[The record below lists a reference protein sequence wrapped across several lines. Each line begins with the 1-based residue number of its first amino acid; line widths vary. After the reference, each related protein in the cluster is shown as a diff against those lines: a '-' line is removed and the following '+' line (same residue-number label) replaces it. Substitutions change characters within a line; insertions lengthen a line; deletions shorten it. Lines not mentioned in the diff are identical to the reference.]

1 MWWPVYGRPQKESQ
15 TFLSRFSSSDVK
27 MMAEGVFIMSKHGSA
42 EANQEST
49 KTIKQRANSLFNIAA
64 GWPIVA
70 VVLVLSFIV
79 ARCGTNESSSVDHQ
93 YSLANIQAQTLVLA
107 QQEQSIDL
115 TEWLK
120 ATVLADREIEN
131 FIVQRA
137 PRVQKVLLNAAS
149 RTAAEFLP
157 ASTHTKFVVQPR
169 EVGVAELLLKASAS
183 APTKLLRVVIVP
195 GEQRTFD
202 PNGDAITLRG
212 PSKAVQSAHVLY
224 TLSSDEATSFSGSVG
239 INWGGASY
247 TAEGLGDSDC
257 CKADSGS
264 SAGCVIDDTVDV
276 CAPLPFVGG
285 DAGEGWAFINAARKQ
300 ALYSRSGRVPLPH
313 QLFVLASNKTSTES
327 KNFMVEAKPT
337 TGNSK
342 KLSVDIYNYEY
353 GDNDRLR
360 RVGAVT
366 APTFFRVPS
375 ASQLQSVSVERH
387 EGTSGNA
394 QSPRGIKLSWDCPQA
409 GRSISSGGSELG
421 RLQHKV
427 PYCNAM
433 ASVANGAR
441 AWLQGGDTFYMPVAG
456 YKVERCECSDNTCS
470 GGQCGA
476 TSSGWAVLARAVG
489 SDIRSLS
496 VPSATGGIYYH
507 NNKLNYY
514 NLYNAEGVSLSS
526 ASVNKALAAN
536 KFYRYRVL
544 ALNQALASS
553 GPTLGG
559 CDTSVSGNTR
569 EGGPCFDLNDA
580 GVSGANRGSLMAGL
594 GAPPATPS
602 GGTPSGGGSGGNPGG
617 GATQPIPDV
626 RLSLRLD
633 SGGGGDAGCD
643 GVAPSTPVEEG
654 DAVYLRLCLSKAL
667 KTPLR
672 VWVETQDGS
681 ARASSL
687 SSRHTSSQA
696 WGSATISST
705 TTSGG
710 EQTGVGYSYAKSTPS
725 QQQAADSSGE
735 ESDSSSGGG
744 VTTTTTTTRAETR
757 DYEGRRGEVV
767 IPPKSRFVRL
777 TVPTNEDQEVERHED
792 FLISARISD
801 AKLASEVALV
811 DGGSLKVLLH
821 DRGDAIQ
828 TLSLSG
834 PQAPVVEG
842 GPATFTISLN
852 SPARDSFYVRV
863 RTIDGTAIGS
873 TVCASGDV
881 SGTCDYLKRGGRDG
895 ARRGQVDQ
903 EFCVQ
908 IPQGVTS
915 REVSVPVCKDA
926 AFDDG
931 ETFTLEV
938 SEPLGSSCISET
950 EGYYGSS
957 GYRWPNYLGISGS
970 PQATAIIKDAQ
981 EATNTQPLLVGF
993 FDSDGYAKT
1002 YVADE
1007 PTHPTASMDPS
1018 ATQLPLTVRLK
1029 KAMTV
1034 PLTLGWQT
1042 QGRTA
1047 QAGADYTRASGTIEL
1062 ARGATSANFS
1072 VGILSD
1078 NIVEGDEWFNVVL
1091 TADAA
1096 NCQKLKDQ
1104 KLFLGNCLDLI
1115 RPRSSNDGKNFIA
1128 RITLRDADVGT
1139 LGFVKNSRG
1148 ETLSSGEAIS
1158 IMEGSD
1164 FNCVY
1169 RAGAW
1174 QDAKDIDGVDNNAHC
1189 VFVGVKPSDNVAERY
1204 TRSIEFYVTASPLAG
1219 LTEPK
1224 AGMGSD
1230 WRGET
1235 SWPIRYSYS
1244 RCPNNIC
1251 GVPVGC
1257 AKGVAS
1263 NLCRARSIGSAKF
1276 GIRDDSAIERDE
1288 ALMLSLVLAE
1298 GSNDN
1303 IRLSQTAK
1311 RKKLIIK
1318 NDDFAS
1324 VTIKYAR
1331 LGVGQDASSTECDQ
1345 TQHYKFFDADESV
1358 GIFDNSNLC
1367 ISIEC
1372 DKGNNFMPHPLKLSL
1387 YKATTEN
1394 GQGTPVPSP
1403 YSTLEWGAALC
1414 NGTAQY
1420 AALNIASGS
1429 EDFWF
1434 QARLPAMIGGS
1445 PHLHAEQIQVQDSRE
1460 QIAVGPPSVFR
1471 YYYTRL
1477 SDYAAVGYEKE
1488 VDVVSTDQRG
1498 PSVSFV
1504 YRGQSSNSSCSPWPS
1519 PLESRGDGSAGRP
1532 HSIKE
1537 PETSSTSAHFACFQG
1552 RYYIAGDKF
1561 ETTSAADCSSAPTS
1575 LSVGPVRWAAP
1586 RHQPVIYFG
1595 NPERSGS
1602 SPIVNDFQSVP
1613 TNAPNQP
1620 EPKLMSLTWPVRS
1633 QSGDDDGSTCLSGL
1647 VALAQVPYDDRP
1659 DAQARGFKVNFEQAS
1674 VSPVAVR
1681 VGSSNSHFYIPKTLE
1696 DVPEP
1701 QGKAVGLA
1709 YLGRSMSADC
1719 DPLVQQNGS
1728 PDLTRTLKAGEYA
1741 CFQAEIKESGA
1752 LRATTEDLALQLT
1765 TSSTDAPS
1773 EYVAATSSGDNADY
1787 AAPRVFD
1794 DLGNDFGISAL
1805 KIASG
1810 QSKSNKISIEINEQA
1825 PGRGDKWF
1833 KVILAKPD
1841 GAGWPEGFAMGR
1853 KTEVGIAITHT
1864 DTTKPALAFKAL
1876 AHVGAESSAEAI
1888 AKCRNAA
1895 DYTQLNNDVPSGD
1908 RIGDADIKARVDEG
1922 RFVCAQ
1928 SVYLT
1933 FDADVNSGAN
1943 NCYKPGRRGGCWIR
1957 GSTPADNLTN
1967 ITLKN
1972 LSKAANKA
1980 EETSDYGAPI
1990 GGGLNGNGAGLV
2002 ISNNKDISNIFV
2014 IEIKENKDVKV
2025 AGDEYEVLKSGL
2037 MHANMPANLQ
2047 FLSSTAFN
2055 IEIPYSPEGA
2065 DRDAPGYDG
2074 DEAPVPA
2081 IQVAETKLV
2090 KPTDS
2095 DAIVQFVFRGDNDL
2109 PSRQQQSQYIIQ
2121 SCAIDDTGNGV
2132 PAQPAHD
2139 ADCWRAAGTATG
2151 PGNGLVCSRVV
2162 ASAAAEAT
2170 NAGQLIKTSSVR
2182 PYTFTCT
2189 VAALAGKY
2197 HFFRV
2202 QDTGSSGVSD
2212 NSEFAYSRAVSVPA
2226 APDKSDVF
2234 PPHGE
2239 GSDPSPIMARKVG
2252 SGTTLGIELSWKC
2265 PTAAHRKWT
2274 CNDGAVPREL
2284 RIAEN
2289 LDNADN
2295 DDIVDYQVW
2304 RCKMRNVNK
2313 GSTWAQTDSKRWN
2326 ATKRGA
2332 KSPSSDFEDT
2342 YTKEDGMVCEDFFGW
2357 LAEGETRLPP
2367 GGAVPDAPDYGW
2379 PPNYDGYWAGIPA
2392 EKSYLIKMIWGDLR
2406 FGGAYAD
2413 VISIAGRTLLNA
2425 ASRATAPKL
2434 HTEFKVANGKIIF
2447 TDRSSNVPFTERRER
2462 SGDTPA
2468 VAASEGGP
2476 EKGFSHGRY
2485 KYRIRAITKLGAPV
2499 DAYCDGRG
2507 ATMRDRL
2514 EGSAQA
2520 CTSMPTASGKAADF
2534 GTSPLG
2540 LVAKGQ
2546 PKPTNVSVE
2555 RIEGDDTKLKLT
2567 WLGRTPLI
2575 QIEGGKTSTKT
2586 DDKFLH
2592 VYALRHCATDNHGDS
2607 CSSFNAICNAPP
2619 RGNNGLV
2626 SCPGGARPRDS
2637 QRDQTKKLAS
2647 EDAFDSETD
2656 SNKVFSAHALHIKS
2670 SCTDDADELAR
2681 DSNKVRCNIS
2691 DIASSSPYKF
2701 GCIVSGLDKTKYHRF
2716 RVAEQETT
2724 GPCVSVS
2731 GEGASSDW
2739 ATTEP
2744 TLTTKPS
2751 LGVISAAKVTVGTGD
2766 AAKEGIQLSWA
2777 CPPTS
2782 HRKWACGGSTKT
2794 ALNMTGASG
2803 QGAPDDDDI
2812 VDYHIYRCKMRDTNA
2827 NGDYTDTTDDHTYND
2842 SDDMSCQPL
2851 MNYDGYVVQ
2860 ESDTPGTPTEAQL
2873 ATARASVNKLVWGDT
2888 RFGGAYADGTT
2899 TLTNA
2904 ALKAADSERATCAT
2918 FETVQDDAQDANTKR
2933 ILFTDTCGLLSGGNL
2948 PNDGLAP
2955 GRYHYLV
2962 KAIKSGNLPAA
2973 EVASAQCGGVA
2984 KAGSDPLEAS
2994 TLSST
2999 LQDCT
3004 SAAGASKNHN
3014 GLSVGASFSYN
3025 MGAVKVQQNSSNE
3038 IQLSWSCPAEAQ
3050 RDWDCAGGTT
3060 VGTGSDAGYL
3070 LDSDNTDNAA
3080 RNNPNKVGR
3089 YKIYRCMQG
3098 SGEAA
3103 TRCSANTDWMSASP
3117 PDYVKTSHKVTFA
3130 GTGNDA
3136 KILFVDDDVAW
3147 RSGTDTSSTHGAV
3160 AGKKYI
3166 YNVVVQNEFGTSATA
3181 ATRKACQGPASLRN
3195 TVGSTAANCAT
3206 TGTGI
3211 SLHDRFAIY
3220 NLKIQKD
3227 GNNKVVL
3234 SWDCPLAAHRDW
3246 SCQSS
3251 SSTTQGGVIQPPST
3265 NRNSNSKVG
3274 YYIIRKCKVESG
3286 GNGLGRCAEGT
3297 FDEHDVITRTVS
3309 FDSGSPG
3316 RVIFTDENS
3325 WQSGSPYG
3333 QGDSSYGSTNSAS
3346 NEKWVYKI
3354 SVYSDVNTKLS
3365 GPITC
3370 SGPSGITSTPQA
3382 CTSASTDTG
3391 VTIP

>member
-169 EVGVAELLLKASAS
+169 EVGVAELLLKTSAS

-470 GGQCGA
+470 GGQCA
-476 TSSGWAVLARAVG
+476 AASNGWAVLARAVG

-617 GATQPIPDV
+617 GGSGGPSGPDAIRVSLKFDNAAGDATCDRATSSGTVREGAAVKMLVCLSQQLTAPLNVRVQTENAAAVARVSGSVSGGDYEAYDKVLTINPGSQIQRFAIKTFSNLAANEAKDFRVMVGIPADQPRPSSIRIADNSTYV
-626 RLSLRLD
+626 TIVDQSTVLQRLSLE
-633 SGGGGDAGCD
+633 GPD
-643 GVAPSTPVEEG
+643 GPV
-654 DAVYLRLCLSKAL
+654 
-667 KTPLR
+667 
-672 VWVETQDGS
+672 Q
-681 ARASSL
+681 
-687 SSRHTSSQA
+687 
-696 WGSATISST
+696 
-705 TTSGG
+705 
-710 EQTGVGYSYAKSTPS
+710 
-725 QQQAADSSGE
+725 
-735 ESDSSSGGG
+735 
-744 VTTTTTTTRAETR
+744 
-757 DYEGRRGEVV
+757 
-767 IPPKSRFVRL
+767 
-777 TVPTNEDQEVERHED
+777 
-792 FLISARISD
+792 
-801 AKLASEVALV
+801 
-811 DGGSLKVLLH
+811 
-821 DRGDAIQ
+821 
-828 TLSLSG
+828 
-834 PQAPVVEG
+834 EG
-842 GPATFTISLN
+842 GPAEFKIKLTNTEGQPVQASQK
-852 SPARDSFYVRV
+852 FYVRV
-863 RTIDGTAIGS
+863 RTIDGTATGATRRRININTRTTDTQAAGASAAAAGS
-873 TVCASGDV
+873 ASGGGSQTGV
-881 SGTCDYLKRGGRDG
+881 GAAAGAAASSSTTINSGFSVNSLVDNYGERCRFDEHSGGRCDFRHIG
-895 ARRGQVDQ
+895 LQDISAQAQDECVVISRGQSEKSIYIQTYNDNYA
-903 EFCVQ
+903 
-908 IPQGVTS
+908 
-915 REVSVPVCKDA
+915 DA
-926 AFDDG
+926 G
-931 ETFTLEV
+931 ESFQVEI
-938 SEPLGSSCISET
+938 SEPQPLRNSEGELVSCAGNGGNSN
-950 EGYYGSS
+950 
-957 GYRWPNYLGISGS
+957 WPQYLGLSS
-970 PQATAIIKDAQ
+970 SRATARLQDKP
-981 EATNTQPLLVGF
+981 EATLNNLLIGF
-993 FDSDGYAKT
+993 FDADGYKKIYSFGEDESPTQNFVLRSKKKLSVDLSLEYEIISKTAK
-1002 YVADE
+1002 
-1007 PTHPTASMDPS
+1007 
-1018 ATQLPLTVRLK
+1018 
-1029 KAMTV
+1029 
-1034 PLTLGWQT
+1034 LGSDYEYT
-1042 QGRTA
+1042 GSGRTI
-1047 QAGADYTRASGTIEL
+1047 TL
-1062 ARGATSANFS
+1062 ARGQNPIGNIR
-1072 VGILSD
+1072 VKILSD
-1078 NIVEGDEWFNVVL
+1078 ALTEGGSEEAVEEQFTVRITL
-1091 TADAA
+1091 QSLQR
-1096 NCQKLKDQ
+1096 NCQKMLNER
-1104 KLFLGNCLDLI
+1104 LL
-1115 RPRSSNDGKNFIA
+1115 PRNFICEQYMTTGFRDEHFSTTA
-1128 RITLRDADVGT
+1128 TIRDSDGLTLS
-1139 LGFVKNSRG
+1139 FVKNARG
-1148 ETLSSGEAIS
+1148 ESFSQGQS
-1158 IMEGSD
+1158 IRLKE
-1164 FNCVY
+1164 
-1169 RAGAW
+1169 
-1174 QDAKDIDGVDNNAHC
+1174 DGDDCAVDS
-1189 VFVGVKPSDNVAERY
+1189 PSDDQKCLFVKLAPPDNI
-1204 TRSIEFYVTASPLAG
+1204 TGSPIEFRVLAMPVISG
-1219 LTEPK
+1219 NEPK

-1230 WRGET
+1230 WQNET
-1235 SWPIRYSYS
+1235 SALVEYTPQ
-1244 RCPNNIC
+1244 RCPDSIC
-1251 GVPVGC
+1251 AIPVG
-1257 AKGVAS
+1257 ANAGRGGLS
-1263 NLCRARSIGSAKF
+1263 IRA
-1276 GIRDDSAIERDE
+1276 DNTMERDE
-1288 ALMLSLVLAE
+1288 QMRVKIILAE
-1298 GSNDN
+1298 RTQARQN
-1303 IRLSQTAK
+1303 IRVDSSNGT
-1311 RKKLIIK
+1311 KKLIIE
-1318 NDDFAS
+1318 NDDFATVATQYAKS
-1324 VTIKYAR
+1324 ETCDEDVDDNKFKNFYGSTSFDIFEGSKLCIKMTCSK
-1331 LGVGQDASSTECDQ
+1331 GASSRMT
-1345 TQHYKFFDADESV
+1345 
-1358 GIFDNSNLC
+1358 G
-1367 ISIEC
+1367 
-1372 DKGNNFMPHPLKLSL
+1372 PLKLNILTGNAGPSIDVSNSNGDGVDDGSSDTKLEWSANGCAGEARYASL
-1387 YKATTEN
+1387 S
-1394 GQGTPVPSP
+1394 VPS
-1403 YSTLEWGAALC
+1403 YSDEANASNQFTLQTRVDSDAG
-1414 NGTAQY
+1414 
-1420 AALNIASGS
+1420 IS
-1429 EDFWF
+1429 
-1434 QARLPAMIGGS
+1434 
-1445 PHLHAEQIQVQDSRE
+1445 HLHWEQVQIQIDSDNYLR
-1460 QIAVGPPSVFR
+1460 PSGEGHQKLVNIIP
-1471 YYYTRL
+1471 
-1477 SDYAAVGYEKE
+1477 
-1488 VDVVSTDQRG
+1488 STATEPRI
-1498 PSVSFV
+1498 SFV
-1504 YRGQSSNSSCSPWPS
+1504 YKG
-1519 PLESRGDGSAGRP
+1519 
-1532 HSIKE
+1532 
-1537 PETSSTSAHFACFQG
+1537 SSTHRNCGEGLSTVGGSGKTGLVNRPYFIEESSSDENFACFQAQVQPG
-1552 RYYIAGDKF
+1552 GDSF
-1561 ETTSAADCSSAPTS
+1561 SASSTLACNS
-1575 LSVGPVRWAAP
+1575 LSLTFSGAQHATRWANP
-1586 RHQPVIYFG
+1586 DHTPVIYFA
-1595 NPERSGS
+1595 NPERSD
-1602 SPIVNDFQSVP
+1602 IDDDFQPALPTPLPVASWSECDNSCCSSLPLAFAKVP
-1613 TNAPNQP
+1613 STPNR
-1620 EPKLMSLTWPVRS
+1620 LDT
-1633 QSGDDDGSTCLSGL
+1633 
-1647 VALAQVPYDDRP
+1647 
-1659 DAQARGFKVNFEQAS
+1659 QARGFKVDFSKVTAS
-1674 VSPVAVR
+1674 GYALSR
-1681 VGSSNSHFYIPKTLE
+1681 DIKHFYIPKTLE
-1696 DVPEP
+1696 DVPAP
-1701 QGKAVGLA
+1701 VGKNVELVF
-1709 YLGRSMSADC
+1709 LGRSTNKLCA
-1719 DPLVQQNGS
+1719 PLIGENND
-1728 PDLTRTLKAGEYA
+1728 PDLTRTLKSNEHA
-1741 CFQAEIKESGA
+1741 CFEARLGGGA
-1752 LRATTEDLALQLT
+1752 RATENLALQLT

-1773 EYVAATSSGDNADY
+1773 EYVAATSTGENADY
-1787 AAPRVFD
+1787 AAPMVFD
-1794 DLGNDFGISAL
+1794 SLGNGSIINTL
-1805 KIASG
+1805 QIASG
-1810 QSKSNKISIEINEQA
+1810 QSSSDKISIKINSQA

-1967 ITLKN
+1967 VTLKN

-2226 APDKSDVF
+2226 APDKGDVF

-2239 GSDPSPIMARKVG
+2239 GGGNDPSPIMARKVG
-2252 SGTTLGIELSWKC
+2252 SGNTLGIELSWKC
-2265 PTAAHRKWT
+2265 PAAAHRKWA
-2274 CNDGAVPREL
+2274 CNSGAVPQ
-2284 RIAEN
+2284 N
-2289 LDNADN
+2289 LQITANRPNADN

-2313 GSTWAQTDSKRWN
+2313 GGTWVQPDEKRRKSADRTDPSKPF
-2326 ATKRGA
+2326 A
-2332 KSPSSDFEDT
+2332 DT
-2342 YTKEDGMVCEDFFGW
+2342 YTEQDSMDCEDFSGW
-2357 LAEGETRLPP
+2357 LADRETRLPA
-2367 GGAVPDAPDYGW
+2367 GTDASDPNYRW

-2413 VISIAGRTLLNA
+2413 VMNVRDRVIQYA
-2425 ASRATAPKL
+2425 ASYASGTSVPLRKP
-2434 HTEFKVANGKIIF
+2434 HTTFKTSNGKVIF
-2447 TDRSSNVPFTERRER
+2447 TDMSGDVPFTRADEN
-2462 SGDTPA
+2462 SHYIQGNPDP
-2468 VAASEGGP
+2468 GID
-2476 EKGFSHGRY
+2476 HGRY
-2485 KYRIRAITKLGAPV
+2485 KYRIRAVTKLGAPL
-2499 DAYCDGRG
+2499 DAYCDGVG
-2507 ATMRDRL
+2507 TTMRDRL
-2514 EGSAQA
+2514 SGSTQP
-2520 CTSMPTASGKAADF
+2520 CASVPANLSF
-2534 GTSPLG
+2534 RQNPLG
-2540 LVAKGQ
+2540 LVAKAQ
-2546 PKPTNVSVE
+2546 PKPTTVSVE
-2555 RIEGDDTKLKLT
+2555 HIEGDDTKLKLVWAGQT
-2567 WLGRTPLI
+2567 KLVPYS
-2575 QIEGGKTSTKT
+2575 TSNA
-2586 DDKFLH
+2586 FNH
-2592 VYALRHCATDNHGDS
+2592 VYSVQRCAKSNADDDCEDS
-2607 CSSFNAICNAPP
+2607 DWIKVCGRQGRGNDYSDSHSGWTHKIDTSNGESFNTY
-2619 RGNNGLV
+2619 
-2626 SCPGGARPRDS
+2626 SDPG
-2637 QRDQTKKLAS
+2637 
-2647 EDAFDSETD
+2647 
-2656 SNKVFSAHALHIKS
+2656 KVFSERSLCFGGWLRGASESTRDTCKTAE
-2670 SCTDDADELAR
+2670 DAAGAG
-2681 DSNKVRCNIS
+2681 S
-2691 DIASSSPYKF
+2691 YKF
-2701 GCIVSGLDKTKYHRF
+2701 GCIVSGLDKTKYHTF
-2716 RVAEQETT
+2716 RVAEKETT
-2724 GPCVSVS
+2724 GHSRIYARA

-2782 HRKWACGGSTKT
+2782 HRKWACGGSTTKNN
-2794 ALNMTGASG
+2794 LNMASASG

-2984 KAGSDPLEAS
+2984 D
-2994 TLSST
+2994 
-2999 LQDCT
+2999 T
-3004 SAAGASKNHN
+3004 SADPAVASSLSTTTQECAASSGESHNHN
-3014 GLSVGASFSYN
+3014 GLSIGDSFSYN
-3025 MGAVKVQQNSSNE
+3025 MGAVQVRQNANNK
-3038 IQLSWSCPAEAQ
+3038 IQLSWSCPAEEQ
-3050 RDWDCAGGTT
+3050 RDWDCAGGTGGTT

-3089 YKIYRCMQG
+3089 YKIYRCEQG
-3098 SGEAA
+3098 ASGDDA
-3103 TRCSANTDWMSASP
+3103 TRCSANTDWMSASAV
-3117 PDYVKTSHKVTFA
+3117 PDYVKTSHKVSFSS
-3130 GTGNDA
+3130 DA
-3136 KILFVDDDVAW
+3136 TPKMLFVDNDAAW
-3147 RSGTDTSSTHGAV
+3147 GSGSDGAV

-3195 TVGSTAANCAT
+3195 TVGGTAANCAE

-3220 NLKIQKD
+3220 NLKVNTAA
-3227 GNNKVVL
+3227 GKVVL
-3234 SWDCPLAAHRDW
+3234 SWDCPVAANREW
-3246 SCQSS
+3246 ACNSNSRSS
-3251 SSTTQGGVIQPPST
+3251 QGAGARIQPPTS
-3265 NRNSNSKVG
+3265 NRDSHTKVG
-3274 YYIIRKCKVESG
+3274 AYKIDKCKIEDG
-3286 GNGLGRCAEGT
+3286 DTDLGRCSSNTFSSNDISTRKVTVASGT
-3297 FDEHDVITRTVS
+3297 
-3309 FDSGSPG
+3309 PG
-3316 RVIFTDENS
+3316 RVVFTDHNAFVGTS
-3325 WQSGSPYG
+3325 RYGQSGSTH
-3333 QGDSSYGSTNSAS
+3333 SRFTNPVTG
-3346 NEKWVYKI
+3346 EKWVYQI
-3354 SVYSDVNTKLS
+3354 SVYSDANTKLS